1 MGTGIK
7 SRTQFVLICVSLLV
21 LTLFNVFW
29 LKQNYNEQKRNLQKD
44 ITNNFEK
51 TVSAMQDSLI
61 KRQVD
66 SSLKLNVNKKLLPD
80 KRKTKYKRPMKKAS
94 DSVFDEIKS
103 IYLSG
108 RQNPSGLIPGEARRP
123 NTMSIY
129 TREMNA
135 FDSVG
140 RDMLIKMIHSIK
152 LDSSRR
158 NIRIQFKSDSTMTM
172 NLPSNAFN
180 AQPKRV
186 MFVSGV
192 KYDSV
197 ITKEKVNLSRIYI
210 KPNTPR
216 KKKASQPPNVIIN
229 LLTDTLK
236 TKEITARYKTRLLK
250 QQITLP
256 FKVEVAQRSK
266 ADTTAEI
273 RAGVPFGSLLYQA
286 NFADAHWYLT
296 QQIFPQI
303 LFSLFLITI
312 TGLSFWLIYRNLQK
326 QNRLTAL
333 KNDFVSNITHELKT
347 PIATVSVAIEALS
360 NFNVLQNP
368 TQTKEYLEIS
378 KNELNRLSIL
388 VDKVLKM
395 SVFEQK
401 ELVLNTDTVN
411 FRSLVE
417 SVLSTMKLQFEKC
430 RAHVNFDLLGE
441 QFEITGDSIHLTNVV
456 YNLLENA
463 LKYSADPQ
471 INVLLQASD
480 QQLQLSIKDNGIG
493 ISEEFLPKIFDKFF
507 RVPTG
512 NVHNIKGYG
521 LGLSYV
527 KNVVERHNGTIKVNS
542 KKDEGSTFILAL
554 PLKV

>member
-1 MGTGIK
+1 M
-7 SRTQFVLICVSLLV
+7 V
-21 LTLFNVFW
+21 LTLFNAFW
-29 LKQNYNEQKRNLQKD
+29 LQQNYNEQKRNLQKD

-51 TVSAMQDSLI
+51 TIFLMQDSLI
-61 KRQVD
+61 KLQVD
-66 SSLKLNVNKKLLPD
+66 SSLKLNTSKESIAA
-80 KRKTKYKRPMKKAS
+80 KRKTTIRKPSKNTDDSAVKEIREARSIFFSKK
-94 DSVFDEIKS
+94 VKE
-103 IYLSG
+103 
-108 RQNPSGLIPGEARRP
+108 NPSGLIPPHAGAGRQNALSVISFGRI
-123 NTMSIY
+123 NQFDSLG
-129 TREMNA
+129 REMLA
-135 FDSVG
+135 
-140 RDMLIKMIHSIK
+140 KMIHSIK
-152 LDSSRR
+152 LDSNRKT
-158 NIRIQFKSDSTMTM
+158 IRIQFKSDSAVTL
-172 NLPSNAFN
+172 NLPNESAD
-180 AQPKRV
+180 AHTKRM
-186 MFVSGV
+186 MFVTGV

-197 ITKEKVNLSRIYI
+197 VTNGKVNTDHIYL
-210 KPNTPR
+210 KTDTS
-216 KKKASQPPNVIIN
+216 KKKTIGQQPNVIIN

-236 TKEITARYKTRLLK
+236 TKEIAARYKTRMLK

-256 FKVEVAQRSK
+256 FDVAVTKKAK
-266 ADTTAEI
+266 ADTVAGI
-273 RAGVPFGSLLYQA
+273 RAIVPFGSLIYQA
-286 NFADAHWYLT
+286 SFADSQWYLT
-296 QQIFPQI
+296 KKIFPQI
-303 LFSLFLITI
+303 FFSLFLITI
-312 TGLSFWLIYRNLQK
+312 TGLSFGLIYRNLQK

-401 ELVLNTDTVN
+401 ELVLNTDNVN

-417 SVLSTMKLQFEKC
+417 SVLATMKLQFEKC
-430 RAHVNFDLLGE
+430 RAHVSFDLLGKR
-441 QFEITGDSIHLTNVV
+441 FEILGDSIHLTNVV

-463 LKYSADPQ
+463 LKYSTEPQ
-471 INVLLQASD
+471 INVVLQASD
-480 QQLQLSIKDNGIG
+480 KHLQLSIEDNGIG

-527 KNVVERHNGTIKVNS
+527 KNVIERHNGTIEVNS
-542 KKDEGSTFILAL
+542 KIGEGSTFIMTL
-554 PLKV
+554 PLPA

>member
-1 MGTGIK
+1 M
-7 SRTQFVLICVSLLV
+7 
-21 LTLFNVFW
+21 LTLFNAFW
-29 LKQNYNEQKRNLQKD
+29 LQQNYNEQKRNLQKD

-51 TVSAMQDSLI
+51 TVFIMQDSLI

-66 SSLKLNVNKKLLPD
+66 SSLKLNGNKELVAA
-80 KRKTKYKRPMKKAS
+80 KRKTTNKQPKRKAS
-94 DSVFDEIKS
+94 DSAVKEMRS
-103 IYLSG
+103 IFMSENG
-108 RQNPSGLIPGEARRP
+108 NPSGLIRDGARRQ
-123 NTMSIY
+123 NVISVVSFGK
-129 TREMNA
+129 MNQI
-135 FDSVG
+135 DSVG
-140 RDMLIKMIHSIK
+140 REMLTKMIHSIK
-152 LDSSRR
+152 LDSNRKA
-158 NIRIQFKSDSTMTM
+158 IRIQFKSDSTITM
-172 NLPSNAFN
+172 NLPNEPAD
-180 AQPKRV
+180 AHPKRM
-186 MFVSGV
+186 MFVSNV

-197 ITKEKVNLSRIYI
+197 VTKGKVGSGQIYI
-210 KPNTPR
+210 KTDTSR
-216 KKKASQPPNVIIN
+216 KKVATQQSNLIIN

-236 TKEITARYKTRLLK
+236 TKDIAARYKTRLLK

-256 FKVEVAQRSK
+256 FDVTVAQQAK
-266 ADTTAEI
+266 ADTSAAM
-273 RAGVPFGSLLYQA
+273 RASVPFGRLIYQA
-286 NFADAHWYLT
+286 KFDDAQWYLT
-296 QQIFPQI
+296 KKIVPQI
-303 LFSLFLITI
+303 LFSVFLITI

-360 NFNVLQNP
+360 NFNVLHNP
-368 TQTKEYLEIS
+368 AQTKEYLEIS

-401 ELVLNTDTVN
+401 ELVLNTDNVN

-417 SVLSTMKLQFEKC
+417 SVLATMKLQFEKC
-430 RAHVNFDLLGE
+430 RAQVNLDLLGKR
-441 QFEITGDSIHLTNVV
+441 FEIFGDSVHLTNVV

-463 LKYSADPQ
+463 LKYSTEPQ
-471 INVLLQASD
+471 IKVVLQAND
-480 QQLQLSIKDNGIG
+480 EQLQLSIEDNGIG

-527 KNVVERHNGTIKVNS
+527 KNVIERHNGTIEVNS
-542 KKDEGSTFILAL
+542 KVGVGSTFIMTL
-554 PLKV
+554 PLPA